1 MTIKEVSEKCGVSRD
16 TLRYY
21 EKMGMIMPVCRNESG
36 FRTYSEE
43 DIRWI
48 ELAKCMRSA
57 GLSVEAVAEYVR
69 LYRMGDDTISDRLRL
84 LTEQCDLLEKQREQ
98 IDVTMKRLQ
107 MKIARYKDAEK
118 IGGLQ
123 W

>member
-21 EKMGMIMPVCRNESG
+21 EKMGMIMPVRRNESG

-118 IGGLQ
+118 IGVLQ